1 MAPVLSERGREVVV
15 AAWVGMLV
23 VLLLG
28 PALAPGFVLTYDMVW
43 VPDLALTRDALG
55 VGSAL
60 PRAVPSDAVVA
71 VLDEVVPGVLLQKLV
86 LVGALV
92 AGGVG
97 VARLL
102 PRELLLARLVAAT
115 VWTWNP
121 LVVERLVMG
130 HWPLLVALGVSP
142 WILLGLRSWRTGP
155 PPWLL
160 WWLVP
165 LGSLAASSGL
175 TTALLVLAAGAR
187 RGRAGVLAALLA
199 VANAPWVVTGLLHA
213 GSATTDPAAAARF
226 ALADEGVV
234 PGPLA
239 ALTLGGIWN
248 SEVVPGS
255 RQGALAWLVPLVLL
269 PLAVVGA
276 RALARELDR
285 RTWWA
290 VAGCWVVGWVGATLT
305 WAAPGAT
312 ASLAALVPGGG
323 VLRDGSRLLVLCA
336 PLLCLAIGRGAQ
348 AVALSL
354 PSASRVGVAL
364 GLLALPL
371 ALLPGVAWGAG
382 AGLRAV
388 AYPSDLAEA
397 RTTVRQVDDRGDTV
411 LLPFASYRAPT
422 WNDGRK
428 VLDPTGRYLGVEVVQ
443 DDVLSIDGD
452 ALAGEDPRAAEVRR
466 ALGADDPAG
475 RAAALAALGVGVAV
489 TDLDVGGRLQVSGP
503 VLVDGESVLVQRL
516 PDPVSPPGV
525 PPAWWVLALTAWAA
539 YVAGL
544 AVPLVLLVARLR
556 RRPRVVED

>member
-15 AAWVGMLV
+15 AAWVCVLV

-71 VLDEVVPGVLLQKLV
+71 VLDEVVPGALLQKVV
-86 LVGALV
+86 LVGSLV

-97 VARLL
+97 IARLL
-102 PRELLLARLVAAT
+102 PRELVLARLVAAT

-142 WILLGLRSWRTGP
+142 WILLVLRSWRTGP
-155 PPWLL
+155 PPWPL

-175 TTALLVLAAGAR
+175 TTAVLVLATGAR
-187 RGRAGVLAALLA
+187 RGRAAGLAALLA
-199 VANAPWVVTGLLHA
+199 AANAPWVVTGLLHA
-213 GSATTDPAAAARF
+213 GTATTDPASAARF

-248 SEVVPGS
+248 SEVVPDS
-255 RQGALAWLVPLVLL
+255 RQVALAWLVPLVLL
-269 PLAVVGA
+269 PLALVGS

-285 RTWWA
+285 RPWG
-290 VAGCWVVGWVGATLT
+290 VLVGCWVVGWAGATLT

-312 ASLAALVPGGG
+312 AALAALVPGGG
-323 VLRDGSRLLVLCA
+323 VLRDGGRLLVLCA
-336 PLLCLAIGRGAQ
+336 PLLCLAVGRGAQ
-348 AVALSL
+348 VVALAL
-354 PSASRVGVAL
+354 PPASRVGAGL

-388 AYPSDLAEA
+388 TYPADLATA
-397 RTTVRQVDDRGDTV
+397 RAALADLPDRGDTV
-411 LLPFASYRAPT
+411 LLPFASYRAPS
-422 WNDGRK
+422 WNGGRK

-443 DDVLSIDGD
+443 DDVLSIDGE

-466 ALGADDPAG
+466 ALAAADPAA
-475 RAAALAALGVGVAV
+475 RSTLLAALGVGVAV
-489 TDLDVGGRLQVSGP
+489 TDLDAGGVLQVSGP
-503 VLVDGESVLVQRL
+503 VLVDGATVLVQRV
-516 PDPVSPPGV
+516 PDPVAPPDAPG
-525 PPAWWVLALTAWAA
+525 AWWVLAGAAWAA

-544 AVPLVLLVARLR
+544 AAPVARLVARR
-556 RRPRVVED
+556 RHAGVGQD